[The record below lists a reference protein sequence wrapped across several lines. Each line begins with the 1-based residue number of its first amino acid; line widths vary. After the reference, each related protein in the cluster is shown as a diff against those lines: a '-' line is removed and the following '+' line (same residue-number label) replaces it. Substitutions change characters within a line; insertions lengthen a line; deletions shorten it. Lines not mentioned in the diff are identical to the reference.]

1 MACAITMSC
10 ARMHLGLHA
19 PRPHLAI
26 VTTAQRRVRD
36 ELVHV
41 RYSRPP
47 GICSLPSVHELQAN
61 LAEFDDTRDTANFPS
76 SGGQT
81 PQRHIRFT
89 M

>member
-26 VTTAQRRVRD
+26 VTAAQRRVRD

-41 RYSRPP
+41 CYSRPP
-47 GICSLPSVHELQAN
+47 GICGHELQAN
-61 LAEFDDTRDTANFPS
+61 LAEFDDAGTQ
-76 SGGQT
+76 QT
-81 PQRHIRFT
+81 FSVL
-89 M
+89 